1 MDFDYKKLL
10 KSGQKEVPDS
20 IKRTER
26 FEIPKIK
33 GHFQGNKTVT
43 TNFYEIADAFR
54 REPAH
59 VIKFL
64 TKALASPIEED
75 GNQVIFGRK
84 IKSAL
89 INEKIEQYAKTYVIC
104 RECGKPDT
112 QLEREDR
119 LLFIRCQACGARHA
133 IPEKV

>member
-1 MDFDYKKLL
+1 MKFDYDKLL
-10 KSGQKEVPDS
+10 KAGQKEVPDS
-20 IKRTER
+20 IKRSER

-33 GHFQGNKTVT
+33 GHFQGNRTVT
-43 TNFYEIADAFR
+43 TNFFEIATTLR
-54 REPAH
+54 REPEQMM
-59 VIKFL
+59 KFL
-64 TKALASPIEED
+64 SKALAAQMEVNGS
-75 GNQVIFGRK
+75 QVVFGRR
-84 IKSAL
+84 IKSQL

-133 IPEKV
+133 IPEKI